1 MLFKNKL
8 VKCVKKQ
15 NLQENCSL
23 VDVIA
28 FELNYIYNDIYI
40 INYDNETQK
49 LSIMVY
55 FDCRFYEV
63 NFTNSDKINITNDMT
78 KDLYDLIIIFC
89 NKHDNYYDL
98 LNNLS
103 NHLNI
108 INKIHDN
115 FTFNKLNNDKNN
127 FEWNPYIYLDTYKM
141 SKFNIQMLKNE
152 ASNYYFYD

>member
-15 NLQENCSL
+15 NLQENSSL

-63 NFTNSDKINITNDMT
+63 NFTNSDKINMITIT
-78 KDLYDLIIIFC
+78 
-89 NKHDNYYDL
+89 
-98 LNNLS
+98 
-103 NHLNI
+103 
-108 INKIHDN
+108 
-115 FTFNKLNNDKNN
+115 
-127 FEWNPYIYLDTYKM
+127 IY
-141 SKFNIQMLKNE
+141 
-152 ASNYYFYD
+152 